1 MSQRLIHDTAAP
13 WTPEEDAVLITCWQD
28 PNVDLAAIVK
38 MITTSRSAEAI
49 QLRGYELGL
58 GEKAGGKKKRKPKI
72 KLTAWPDDMPRFEDH
87 PCARNG
93 RSPARAAKRGSQ
105 FRLVSHGKEKSL
117 TGSSLDG
124 ASPQGLLKDE

>member
-13 WTPEEDAVLITCWQD
+13 WTPEEDAILITCWQN
-28 PNVDLAAIVK
+28 PTIGFSAIAK
-38 MITTSRSAEAI
+38 MMTPRSAEAI

-58 GEKAGGKKKRKPKI
+58 GEKAPEKKKRKPKV

-87 PCARNG
+87 PCARTAG
-93 RSPARAAKRGSQ
+93 PPAIAAKRASQ